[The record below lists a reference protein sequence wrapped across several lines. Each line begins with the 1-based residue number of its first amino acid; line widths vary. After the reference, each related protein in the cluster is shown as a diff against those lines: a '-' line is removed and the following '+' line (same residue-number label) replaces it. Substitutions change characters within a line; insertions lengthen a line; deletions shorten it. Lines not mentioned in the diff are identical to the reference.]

1 MSVLRKR
8 LILLIAA
15 AGLAGYVHA
24 YTGGIA
30 GTPIRSDAFSY
41 FVYLPSWLLYHD
53 ASLQAVADDC
63 CGGEFPE
70 FTAIVR
76 WPRTGR
82 WVNAHPIGVAVLVAP
97 FFLLAHALTRWSN
110 LTPDGFTPYYQH
122 AAGLAGLCYAVAGL
136 WVLRRLLRRHFPP
149 GVTDASIVAL
159 WFGTSLFHYA
169 TFDSMWSH
177 AFSFALC
184 ALLFERCDAW
194 DQTSGAGS
202 AIAIGVTAGLMF
214 LVRHTNAMVPAALGA
229 ALLAREPSFRRN
241 AAFAVAAAA
250 ATAFPQLWVYHDATR
265 QWMVSAYVATPGFFW
280 AKPKLLEILFGT
292 AKGLF
297 FWAPLLLAA
306 VAGFAWL
313 PPGLRRWRAPIAIV
327 FVLDTYLMASWF
339 DWQLGASYG
348 HRGFVDVYP
357 LLTPGLA
364 ASFARIPMR
373 APARQLATGAV
384 ALLCALS
391 VFQMLQYWH
400 GALPMSDITW
410 RQYKALF
417 LKPW

>member
-1 MSVLRKR
+1 VNGLRKR
-8 LILLIAA
+8 LIPLAA
-15 AGLAGYVHA
+15 AVCLAGYVHA
-24 YTGGIA
+24 YTGAIA

-41 FVYLPSWLLYHD
+41 YVYLPSWLLYHD

-63 CGGEFPE
+63 CGGDFPE

-76 WPRTGR
+76 WPATGR

-97 FFLLAHALTRWSN
+97 FFGLAHVLTRWSN

-136 WVLRRLLRRHFPP
+136 WILRRLLRRHFPP
-149 GVTDASIVAL
+149 AATDATIVAL
-159 WFGTSLFHYA
+159 LFGTSLFHYA

-184 ALLFERCDAW
+184 AALFERCDAW
-194 DQTSGAGS
+194 ASTSGAPD
-202 AIAIGVTAGLMF
+202 AVAIGVIAGLMF
-214 LVRHTNAMVPAALGA
+214 MVRHTNAMVPAALGTT
-229 ALLAREPSFRRN
+229 LLLREPSFRRK
-241 AAFAVAAAA
+241 AMFAGVAGAAA
-250 ATAFPQLWVYHDATR
+250 AFPQLWVYHDATR
-265 QWMVSAYVATPGFFW
+265 HWMVSAYVAAPGFFW
-280 AKPKLLEILFGT
+280 TKPKLFEILFGT
-292 AKGLF
+292 AKGVF

-313 PPGLRRWRAPIAIV
+313 PPALRRWRVPIAIV
-327 FVLDTYLMASWF
+327 FAVDTYLMASWF

-348 HRGFVDVYP
+348 HRGFVDIYP
-357 LLTPGLA
+357 LLAPGLA
-364 ASFARIPMR
+364 AAFARV
-373 APARQLATGAV
+373 PARASARHIAVLAV
-384 ALLCALS
+384 VLLCALS
-391 VFQMLQYWH
+391 LFQMLQYWH

-410 RQYKALF
+410 RQYKRLF